1 MPGEAL
7 VVNTCAGSVRRDG
20 HVQVRLLGPVD
31 VVVGGEARPV
41 RGLRRKAV
49 LAVLALNPGE
59 IVSTDRLVDVVWSD
73 TTPAGLNT
81 VQSHVSYLRR
91 VLGGRS
97 AIRAHPPGYV
107 LDLGDD
113 ATDVQ
118 TAGRMIER
126 ARGHDDPADSA
137 SVLAAALQLWRGGPL
152 ADVCGLAWLDEQ
164 AERLD
169 GVRRRAEQALIE
181 ARMALGEHAR
191 LVPELERL
199 ARERPFDERVHELL
213 MLALYRA
220 GRQADALGAFR
231 TLRSALGANLGIDP
245 SPVVRDLEV
254 SILRQEL
261 ALAAPRAPLPVMAP
275 AGDDLLA
282 RGSRALTDDGD
293 LRAGRRYF
301 EAAHQRAEIIGDGE
315 AMAQAALGLGG
326 LWVHE
331 HRTSA
336 AAAVV
341 ESRLR
346 QALTVVDP
354 GSALSMRLRIRL
366 AAEADYQAGGSTH
379 VCGRCSTKRGAVRTR
394 GRGSRR

>member
-1 MPGEAL
+1 M
-7 VVNTCAGSVRRDG
+7 NTCAGSVRRDG

-31 VVVGGEARPV
+31 VVVAGEARPV

-73 TTPAGLNT
+73 TTPARLNT

-126 ARGHDDPADSA
+126 ARAHDDPADSA
-137 SVLAAALQLWRGGPL
+137 SVLAAALQLWRGRPL

-199 ARERPFDERVHELL
+199 ARERPFDERIHELL

-261 ALAAPRAPLPVMAP
+261 ALAAPRAPLPVTAP

-301 EAAHQRAEIIGDGE
+301 EAAHQRAEITGDGE

-379 VCGRCSTKRGAVRTR
+379 VCGRCSTKRGGARTR

>member
-1 MPGEAL
+1 MRPTAPCGAPVGREML
-7 VVNTCAGSVRRDG
+7 VNTCAGGVRRDG

-31 VVVGGEARPV
+31 VVVAGEARPV

-59 IVSTDRLVDVVWSD
+59 IVSTDRLMDVVWSD
-73 TTPAGLNT
+73 TTPARLNT

-126 ARGHDDPADSA
+126 ARVHDDPADSA
-137 SVLAAALQLWRGGPL
+137 SVLAAALQLWRGRPL

-254 SILRQEL
+254 SILRQEP
-261 ALAAPRAPLPVMAP
+261 ALAAPRAPLPVTAP

-282 RGSRALTDDGD
+282 LWGSCPDRRRRPAGGPAVLRGCPPEGGDHRRRCGDGAG
-293 LRAGRRYF
+293 RAGPGWAVGAR
-301 EAAHQRAEIIGDGE
+301 APHQRGRGC
-315 AMAQAALGLGG
+315 GG
-326 LWVHE
+326 V
-331 HRTSA
+331 A
-336 AAAVV
+336 AAARTHRCRPGVDAV
-341 ESRLR
+341 DAAAHPVGGRGRL
-346 QALTVVDP
+346 P
-354 GSALSMRLRIRL
+354 G
-366 AAEADYQAGGSTH
+366 
-379 VCGRCSTKRGAVRTR
+379 RGARVRA
-394 GRGSRR
+394 GAARRSEAG